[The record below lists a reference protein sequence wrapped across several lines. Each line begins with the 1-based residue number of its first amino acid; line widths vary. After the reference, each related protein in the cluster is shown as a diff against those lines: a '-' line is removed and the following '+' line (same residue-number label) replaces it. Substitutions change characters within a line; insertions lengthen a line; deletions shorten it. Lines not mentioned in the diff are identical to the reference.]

1 MDPRF
6 ENISKLQSGL
16 RKNCNAQHSLIIRNK
31 KRGMSVDGGGQAV
44 ALLTDLS
51 KTRFINTNLVSIS
64 YISFICICANKNNKL
79 DQKQRFSLVYLRG
92 IRTNAF

>member
-16 RKNCNAQHSLIIRNK
+16 RKNFNAQHSLIIRNK

-51 KTRFINTNLVSIS
+51 KT
-64 YISFICICANKNNKL
+64 
-79 DQKQRFSLVYLRG
+79 SLL
-92 IRTNAF
+92 IQIW